1 MINTLN
7 DFYNEEDIYFYCLN
21 LEQYFISTTNFYILF
36 FSNTATIIWK
46 HIQLISIFSGAN
58 G

>member
-21 LEQYFISTTNFYILF
+21 LEQYFISTTNFYVLF

-46 HIQLISIFSGAN
+46 NIQLISIFSGAN